1 MYYDRE
7 EYNEIIGDTMPA
19 LTTDQV
25 LMLDSYNVY
34 TTVPKRTLFTLERVH
49 KEFFQETEFADLML
63 GITSAKSKTA
73 AISHFSKRYGQF
85 IAMQFYMLTAY
96 DLIWDGDER
105 DLQFDATK
113 ENGLYTICMFA
124 NPNDWRYVDDSERQN
139 VISTILYKQCYQIV
153 QDLRNTTSISPRVI
167 WDNFFVHIVNVYAK
181 LLDDP
186 RIADQAM
193 DDLECLESAEVWN
206 RFSDKSLFYEYT
218 KGKAPA
224 SLVNQPIRKSC
235 CLSKDIPGL
244 GACGYCPLL
253 CE

>member
-7 EYNEIIGDTMPA
+7 EYNEIIGDTMPV

-139 VISTILYKQCYQIV
+139 VISTILYKQC
-153 QDLRNTTSISPRVI
+153 
-167 WDNFFVHIVNVYAK
+167 
-181 LLDDP
+181 
-186 RIADQAM
+186 
-193 DDLECLESAEVWN
+193 
-206 RFSDKSLFYEYT
+206 
-218 KGKAPA
+218 
-224 SLVNQPIRKSC
+224 
-235 CLSKDIPGL
+235 
-244 GACGYCPLL
+244 
-253 CE
+253 